1 MSSLVVEEEHEN
13 CSRSAV
19 SYCEMPFA
27 DSLHGARQIPY
38 LVLNGLSDWFF
49 FAALQPRKMSLDEFS
64 FVVQRGQVHEFQQ
77 NFTLYCR

>member
-1 MSSLVVEEEHEN
+1 MTSLVVEEEHEN

-38 LVLNGLSDWFF
+38 LVLDGLSDWFF
-49 FAALQPRKMSLDEFS
+49 FAALQPLENVIRRVLF
-64 FVVQRGQVHEFQQ
+64 
-77 NFTLYCR
+77 CRATWPSA